1 MIKTRFAP
9 SPTGYLH
16 IGGLRTALYAYLLA
30 KHSNGHF
37 ILRIEDTDQSRLVEG
52 ATENILK
59 TLNWFGI
66 TPDEGP
72 KAGGPNGPYIQSQR
86 LEKYRA
92 AAEKLIKEGKA
103 YRCFCTKERLDELRE
118 FQKQNKMAPMY
129 DRQCRYL
136 SEAEIQEKLDA
147 GIPYVIR
154 QAIPLN
160 QTVKFHDHV
169 RGKMKF
175 DTNTLDDHVLM
186 KTDGFPTYHLAV
198 AVDDI
203 DMGITHIIRGEE
215 WLPSAPKHIL
225 LFEALGHKAPEM
237 AHLPLILNKD
247 GSKLSKR
254 QNDVAAEDYINKGY
268 SKEALINFVSLLGWN
283 NKDNQE
289 LYLIEEL
296 IEKFNIDNVQKA
308 GAVLDIDKLNWFDW
322 QHRRIKH
329 LKKIKEIATS
339 LDPSVKIEEA
349 RKGHLHFYFEENSKN
364 QEFIIKKGQLLY
376 SYLPESVA
384 KEIPNHLLDSEFL
397 FKALNS
403 LEDKILREPKDFK
416 EYSDFYFNFVEKPN
430 LLLFLNPKMGVDHEL
445 SQEVLNKVLQELTE
459 SDFETPETLKRKFV
473 KIIGLLELKNG
484 QVLWPVRSALSNTQY
499 SPGVFDLAYTLGF
512 TETIKRLTKTMQELI
527 LHN

>member
-30 KHSNGHF
+30 KHNKGKF

-72 KAGGPNGPYIQSQR
+72 KTGGPNGPYIQSQR

-92 AAEKLIKEGKA
+92 AAEKLIQEGKA

-203 DMGITHIIRGEE
+203 DMNITHIIRGEE
-215 WLPSAPKHIL
+215 WLPSTPKHIL

-254 QNDVAAEDYINKGY
+254 QNDVAAEDYIQKGFQ
-268 SKEALINFVSLLGWN
+268 KEALLNFIALLGWN
-283 NKDNQE
+283 TADNQE
-289 LYLIEEL
+289 IFSMTEL
-296 IEKFNIDNVQKA
+296 IEKFTIDRVQKA
-308 GAVLDIDKLNWFDW
+308 GAVLDTDKLNWFDW
-322 QHRRIKH
+322 QHRRVKH
-329 LKKIKEIATS
+329 LEKLKTLATE
-339 LDPSVKIEEA
+339 LDANVQISEHK
-349 RKGHLHFYFEENSKN
+349 KGHVHFDFQELPNSQK
-364 QEFIIKKGQLLY
+364 FIIQKGQLLY
-376 SYLPESVA
+376 SYLNKSAIEF
-384 KEIPNHLLDSEFL
+384 IPKHLIDTEFL
-397 FKALNS
+397 FKALAS
-403 LEDKILREPKDFK
+403 LEDKILRDPKDF
-416 EYSDFYFNFVEKPN
+416 ENYSEFYFKHNPKVQIE
-430 LLLFLNPKMGVDHEL
+430 LFKHEKMGVDYE
-445 SQEVLNKVLQELTE
+445 SSREIINVVMQELTE
-459 SDFETPETLKRKFV
+459 ADFESPNNLKAKFV
-473 KIIGLLELKNG
+473 SIIAKLELKNG
-484 QVLWPVRSALSNTQY
+484 QVLWPVRAALSNTQY

-512 TETIKRLTKTMQELI
+512 EETQKRLSQAMQEI
-527 LHN
+527 LMHS